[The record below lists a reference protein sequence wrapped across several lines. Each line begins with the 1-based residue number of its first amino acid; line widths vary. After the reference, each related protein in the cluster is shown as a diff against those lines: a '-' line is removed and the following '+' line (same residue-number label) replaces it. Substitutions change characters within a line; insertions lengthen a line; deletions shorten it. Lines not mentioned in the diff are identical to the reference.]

1 MKLKR
6 LHYGWVMVILATC
19 ILTTT
24 AIRFYVFGIFL
35 VPMTKE
41 FNWDRGAL
49 SVAPSITWIIA
60 GLLSLITGRL
70 SDKYGP
76 RILVT
81 INGLVTVTA
90 FLLMSMV
97 SSLWQVYL
105 VWGLLMGIGGACL
118 YIPIISSIPRWFTR
132 KRGTAIGITYA
143 SFGLGAIFAPPLSQW
158 LIDSYSW
165 QHAFIIIG
173 LMQLIIVIPL
183 AQYLK
188 HSPEKMGIAPYGETE
203 TKGEEILPSPIKA
216 EFSLKKVIKT
226 SRFWL
231 FSSILLCFFFYL
243 QIILIHIVP
252 HAIDIGLPPIIA
264 ASILSIIG
272 GSSIIGR
279 LTVGPISD
287 RMGGRKAITACL
299 VLAVL
304 SLVWLLF
311 ARETWMFCLFAVM
324 FGLAYGG
331 IVPME
336 TVVTTELFG
345 LGSLGMI
352 LASLELFPAL
362 GASAGAPI
370 AGGIFDATGTYLLAF
385 SMCIALCILAVI
397 LSLFLLRFRIEEPQH
412 PVNQ

>member
-1 MKLKR
+1 
-6 LHYGWVMVILATC
+6 MVILATC

-41 FNWDRGAL
+41 FNWDRGEL
-49 SVAPSITWIIA
+49 SVAPSITWVIA

-81 INGLVTVTA
+81 INGLLTVTA

-118 YIPIISSIPRWFTR
+118 YIPIISSIPRWFAR

-203 TKGEEILPSPIKA
+203 IKENEILPSPIKA

-231 FSSILLCFFFYL
+231 FSSILFCFFFCL
-243 QIILIHIVP
+243 QIILIHIAP
-252 HAIDIGLPPIIA
+252 YAIDIGLPPIIA
-264 ASILSIIG
+264 ASTLSIIG

-279 LTVGPISD
+279 LTIGPISD

-299 VLAVL
+299 VLVLL

-311 ARETWMFCLFAVM
+311 AREIWMFCLFAVM

-362 GASAGAPI
+362 GASTGAPI

-385 SMCIALCILAVI
+385 LMCIALCIIAII
-397 LSLFLLRFRIEEPQH
+397 LSLFLLRFRIKESQL